1 LQFKAQ
7 TSASVVK
14 STISLQSFRMQ
25 MYELSRE
32 KDYSYSIFSVD
43 KIYDWVRFYVLVVVD
58 HYLTN

>member
-1 LQFKAQ
+1 
-7 TSASVVK
+7 
-14 STISLQSFRMQ
+14 MQ

>member
-14 STISLQSFRMQ
+14 STIYLQSFRMQ